1 MYENLRSRNVLSYD
15 VVEKMFEDHQDKWPE
30 AIFNEDSMFK
40 YIDPLI
46 EDGTGTYLAMLQGS
60 KEEQRKWWLSNRF
73 KYLDSKY
80 NAGSAASDVI
90 QLRGYA
96 KSNITV
102 KPYADIYAS
111 IKYGSYLQQTRANR
125 GQEYTIVCPLDN
137 VNDTEIYIYSA
148 SQLAS
153 IGDISGLKVGLAD
166 FSKATRLQDV
176 KVGDADP
183 NYTNENLGAGKN
195 ALTFGNNTLLKT
207 IDARNCINL
216 GTGDQKSIDISHCSN
231 IEEVYFDGTK
241 IQGIQLPNGGVL
253 RKLHLPATVTNLTIL
268 NQRNLTEFV
277 LPSYENISSL
287 RLEDNSSVIDTKTI
301 LGLIPDNTRVRII
314 GFHWECADSDEIDG
328 IIATLNK
335 MRGLDEQGNNMD
347 TAQVSGTIH
356 TTSLTGERLAY
367 YKENYPYLN
376 VTADHTT
383 SVITFKTWDGS
394 SVIDTVNCIDG
405 VPQSSAPSVPSRSQT
420 AQYTFTAVGWNKQQD
435 ASTNDSSAMTN
446 VIYDTTLYA
455 AYSRTVRTYTV
466 TWKNANG
473 TTLETDNNVPYG
485 TTPTYNGSTP
495 TYDGQTSIGWNP
507 SISAVTGNI
516 TYTAKYKPTYT
527 VRFYNNTTLLETKT
541 VVEGNSVSYTGSTPT
556 NSEGTAF
563 LGWSTSNNSNTADA
577 VLTNI
582 TANHDFY
589 AAFESAVEVKE
600 ITDSWDTII
609 ANIDNNTYQSK
620 YKVGNYKPLDL
631 GTEGTIN
638 MQIVGIDVDENRSGA
653 TVPLT
658 FIGMEL
664 LNTHHRMNPEKTT
677 GTEGTGTL
685 GGWEKSEMRSYL
697 NDTIL
702 PLIPSNVAERIN
714 AVKKISKAYD
724 VNEADFQQTTYDRL
738 WIPGFREIVDPYSYE
753 QTGPAYSA
761 IYKDNDSRKKA
772 KVGGSTEI
780 WWLRSAYSAANFKY
794 VASNGGDGN
803 VGSRF
808 LYGVCIGFCLGA
820 EEETISDDWSTIAAS
835 TINGTYKTKYSI
847 GDTKSVDLG
856 TEGTHLMQLVAFDA
870 DDKAD
875 GSGKAP
881 MTWVMK
887 DLLKTN
893 HRMNLSKVDGQ
904 EGTGTLG
911 GYDKTEMKSYLTE
924 TILPL
929 FPADIRNNIVPVMK
943 HQKAYDAS
951 GTAFQESTTETLWI
965 PGHKEIFNSTSYDT
979 DGSAYSDVFKDSAS
993 RIKKRNGSAYFWWL
1007 RSANNTASFRGVS
1020 SYGYDSNG
1028 IASSSNG
1035 VCPGFCF

>member
-1 MYENLRSRNVLSYD
+1 MYENLRSQNVLSYD

-153 IGDISGLKVGLAD
+153 IGDVSGLKVGLAD

-253 RKLHLPATVTNLTIL
+253 RKLHLPATITNLTIL
-268 NQRNLTEFV
+268 NQKKLTEFV

-287 RLEDNSSVIDTKTI
+287 RLENNSSVIDTKTI

-314 GFHWECADSDEIDG
+314 GFYWECEDSDEIDD

-356 TTSLTGERLAY
+356 TASLTGERLAY
-367 YKENYPYLN
+367 YHEHYPYLN

-466 TWKNANG
+466 TWVNANG

-495 TYDGQTSIGWNP
+495 TYDGQTAIGWTP
-507 SISAVTGNI
+507 DVSSVTGNI
-516 TYTAKYKPTYT
+516 TYTALYKPKYT
-527 VRFYNNTTLLETKT
+527 VRFYNGTTLLETKS
-541 VVEGNSVSYTGSTPT
+541 VIEGNTVSYTGTTPT
-556 NSEGTAF
+556 NSEGTTF
-563 LGWSTSNNSNTADA
+563 LGWSNSKDSHTADA

-589 AAFESAVEVKE
+589 AAFESAVEVVE
-600 ITDSWDTII
+600 ITDTWDTII
-609 ANIDNNTYQSK
+609 VNIDNGTYKTK
-620 YKVGNYKPLDL
+620 YKVGNYKSIDL
-631 GTEGTIN
+631 GTEGTHDA
-638 MQIVGIDVDENRSGA
+638 QIIGIDTDANRSGS

-658 FIGMEL
+658 FAFVDL
-664 LNTHHRMNPEKTT
+664 LATKHRMNPSKTA

-685 GGWEKSEMRSYL
+685 GGWEKTEMRTYL

-702 PLIPSNVAERIN
+702 PLFPSNIRERIN
-714 AVKKISKAYD
+714 AVQKITNSYD
-724 VNEADFQQTTYDRL
+724 VNESKFQETTYDRL
-738 WIPGFREIVDPYSYE
+738 WLLSYREVFGSTSYE
-753 QTGPAYSA
+753 QSGPMYTSLF
-761 IYKDNDSRKKA
+761 KDNASRIKNYN
-772 KVGGSTEI
+772 GSADG
-780 WWLRSAYSAANFKY
+780 WWLRSAISAASFGD
-794 VASNGGDGN
+794 VSSGGNADN
-803 VGSRF
+803 NNANSSR
-808 LYGVCIGFCLGA
+808 GVCPGFSLGY
-820 EEETISDDWSTIAAS
+820 ESETIADDWSAIAAS
-835 TINGTYKTKYSI
+835 AANGTYKTKYSI
-847 GDTKSVDLG
+847 GDTKSIDLG
-856 TEGTHLMQLVAFDA
+856 TEGTHLMQLVAFDT

-875 GSGKAP
+875 GTGKAP
-881 MTWVMK
+881 MTWIMK
-887 DLLKTN
+887 DLLPTQ
-893 HRMNLSKVDGQ
+893 HRMNPTKVDGT

-911 GYDKTEMKSYLTE
+911 GYDKTEMKSYLTN

-929 FPADIRNNIVPVMK
+929 VPSDVRNNIVPVTK

-979 DGSAYSDVFKDSAS
+979 DGPAYSDVFNDSAS
-993 RIKKRNGSAYFWWL
+993 RIKKRNGSFYYWWL
-1007 RSANNTASFRGVS
+1007 RSANSTAGFRSVDSDGSYS
-1020 SYGYDSNG
+1020 SIG
-1028 IASSSNG
+1028 ASGAGG

>member
-1 MYENLRSRNVLSYD
+1 MYENLRSQNVLSYD

-153 IGDISGLKVGLAD
+153 IGDVSGLKVGLAD

-241 IQGIQLPNGGVL
+241 IQGLQLPNGGVL
-253 RKLHLPATVTNLTIL
+253 RKLHLPATITNLTIL
-268 NQRNLTEFV
+268 NQKKLTEFV

-287 RLEDNSSVIDTKTI
+287 RLENNSSVIDTKTI

-314 GFHWECADSDEIDG
+314 GFYWECEDSDEIDD

-356 TTSLTGERLAY
+356 TASLTGERLAY

-376 VTADHTT
+376 VTADHVT
-383 SVITFKTWDGS
+383 SVLTYKTWDGS
-394 SVIDTVNCIDG
+394 STVATVTCLDG
-405 VPQSSAPSVPSRSQT
+405 VPQESAPSVPSRSQT
-420 AQYTFTAVGWNKQQD
+420 AQYTFTAVGWNKQMD
-435 ASTNDSSAMTN
+435 ASTNDPSAIQN
-446 VIYDTTLYA
+446 VTADTIVYA
-455 AYSRTVRTYTV
+455 AYSRTTRTYTV
-466 TWKNANG
+466 TWKNADG
-473 TTLETDNNVPYG
+473 TTLETDTNVPYG
-485 TTPTYNGSTP
+485 TTPTYNGSAP
-495 TYDGQTSIGWNP
+495 TQDGVEYSGWDP
-507 SISAVTGNI
+507 AISAVTGDI
-516 TYTAKYKPTYT
+516 TYTAAYA
-527 VRFYNNTTLLETKT
+527 
-541 VVEGNSVSYTGSTPT
+541 VVE
-556 NSEGTAF
+556 
-563 LGWSTSNNSNTADA
+563 
-577 VLTNI
+577 
-582 TANHDFY
+582 
-589 AAFESAVEVKE
+589 E
-600 ITDSWDTII
+600 ITDTWDTII
-609 ANIDNNTYQSK
+609 ANIDNGTYKTK
-620 YKVGNYKPLDL
+620 YKIGNYKPLDF

-638 MQIVGIDVDENRSGA
+638 MQIVAMDTDENTSGA

-664 LNTHHRMNPEKTT
+664 LNTYHRMNPSKTA

-697 NDTIL
+697 SDTIL

-714 AVKKISKAYD
+714 AVKKISNAYD
-724 VNEADFQQTTYDRL
+724 VDETAFQQTTYDKL
-738 WIPGFREIVDPYSYE
+738 WIPGHREIFNSTSYDK
-753 QTGPAYSA
+753 TGPVYSA
-761 IYKDNDSRKKA
+761 IYKNADSRKKA
-772 KVGGSTEI
+772 KVEGSANY
-780 WWLRSAYSAANFKY
+780 WWLRSAYNATNFRF
-794 VASNGGDGN
+794 VIISGGDSSYN
-803 VGSRF
+803 ASDTD
-808 LYGVCIGFCLGA
+808 GVCPGFSLGY
-820 EEETISDDWSTIAAS
+820 ESETIADDWSAIAAS
-835 TINGTYKTKYSI
+835 AANGTYKTKYSI
-847 GDTKSVDLG
+847 GDTKSIDLG
-856 TEGTHLMQLVAFDA
+856 TEGTHLMQLVAFDT

-881 MTWVMK
+881 MTWIMK
-887 DLLKTN
+887 DLLPTT
-893 HRMNLSKVDGQ
+893 HRMNPAKVDGT

-929 FPADIRNNIVPVMK
+929 FPADVRNNIVPVTK
-943 HQKAYDAS
+943 HQKAFDAS
-951 GTAFQESTTETLWI
+951 GTTFQESTTETLWI

-979 DGSAYSDVFKDSAS
+979 DGYAYSDVFKDATS
-993 RIKKRNGSAYFWWL
+993 RIKKRNGSANYWWL
-1007 RSANNTASFRGVS
+1007 RSAGSTAYFRIVGSSGDVS
-1020 SYGYDSNG
+1020 NSN
-1028 IASSSNG
+1028 ASGTFG

>member
-1 MYENLRSRNVLSYD
+1 MYENLRSQNVLSYD

-176 KVGDADP
+176 KVGDADS

-207 IDARNCINL
+207 IDVRNCINL

-241 IQGIQLPNGGVL
+241 IQGLQLPNGGVL
-253 RKLHLPATVTNLTIL
+253 RKLHLPATITNLTIL
-268 NQRNLTEFV
+268 NQKKLTEFV

-287 RLEDNSSVIDTKTI
+287 RLENNSSVIDTKTI

-314 GFHWECADSDEIDG
+314 GFYWECTDSDEIDG

-356 TTSLTGERLAY
+356 TASLTGERLAY
-367 YKENYPYLN
+367 YHEHYPYLN
-376 VTADHTT
+376 VTADHVS
-383 SVITFKTWDGS
+383 SVLTYKTWDGS
-394 SVIDTVNCIDG
+394 STVATVTCLDG
-405 VPQSSAPSVPSRSQT
+405 VPQQSAPSVPSRSQT
-420 AQYTFTAVGWNKQQD
+420 AQYTFTAVGWNKQMD
-435 ASTNDSSAMTN
+435 ASTNDPSAIQN
-446 VIYDTTLYA
+446 VTADTIVYA
-455 AYSRTVRTYTV
+455 AYSRTTRTYTV
-466 TWKNANG
+466 TWKNADG
-473 TTLETDNNVPYG
+473 TTLETDTNVPYG
-485 TTPTYNGSTP
+485 TTPTYNGSAP
-495 TYDGQTSIGWNP
+495 TQDGVEYSGWDP
-507 SISAVTGNI
+507 AISAVTGDI
-516 TYTAKYKPTYT
+516 TYTAAYA
-527 VRFYNNTTLLETKT
+527 
-541 VVEGNSVSYTGSTPT
+541 VVE
-556 NSEGTAF
+556 
-563 LGWSTSNNSNTADA
+563 
-577 VLTNI
+577 
-582 TANHDFY
+582 
-589 AAFESAVEVKE
+589 E
-600 ITDSWDTII
+600 ITDTWDTII
-609 ANIDNNTYQSK
+609 ANIDNGTYKTK
-620 YKVGNYKPLDL
+620 YKIGNYKPLDF

-638 MQIVGIDVDENRSGA
+638 MQIVAMDTDENTSGA

-664 LNTHHRMNPEKTT
+664 LNTSHRMNPSKTA

-697 NDTIL
+697 SDTIL

-714 AVKKISKAYD
+714 AVKKISNAYD
-724 VNEADFQQTTYDRL
+724 VNETAFQQTTYDKL
-738 WIPGFREIVDPYSYE
+738 WIPGHREIFNSTSYD
-753 QTGPAYSA
+753 QTGPVYSA
-761 IYKDNDSRKKA
+761 IYKNADSRKKA
-772 KVGGSTEI
+772 KVGGSASV
-780 WWLRSAYSAANFKY
+780 WWLRSASGAASFGGVYGSGYGSSGN
-794 VASNGGDGN
+794 ASYA
-803 VGSRF
+803 
-808 LYGVCIGFCLGA
+808 YGVCPGFSLGY
-820 EEETISDDWSTIAAS
+820 ESETIADDWSAIAAS
-835 TINGTYKTKYSI
+835 AANGTYKTKYSI
-847 GDTKSVDLG
+847 GDTKSIDLG

-870 DDKAD
+870 DDKAN

-881 MTWVMK
+881 MTWIMK
-887 DLLKTN
+887 DLLPTT
-893 HRMNLSKVDGQ
+893 HRMNPAKVDGT

-929 FPADIRNNIVPVMK
+929 FPADVRNNIVPVTK
-943 HQKAYDAS
+943 HQKAFDAS
-951 GTAFQESTTETLWI
+951 GTTFQESTTETLWI

-979 DGSAYSDVFKDSAS
+979 DGYAYSDVFKDATS
-993 RIKKRNGSAYFWWL
+993 RIKKRNGSASHWWL
-1007 RSANNTASFRGVS
+1007 RSAYNATIFRSVGNSGSDYYGNASYAF
-1020 SYGYDSNG
+1020 
-1028 IASSSNG
+1028 G

>member
-1 MYENLRSRNVLSYD
+1 MYENLRSQNVLSYD

-153 IGDISGLKVGLAD
+153 IGDVSGLKVGLAD

-241 IQGIQLPNGGVL
+241 IQGLQLPNGGVL
-253 RKLHLPATVTNLTIL
+253 RKLHLPATITNLTIL
-268 NQRNLTEFV
+268 NQKKLTEFV

-287 RLEDNSSVIDTKTI
+287 RLENNSSVIDTKTI

-314 GFHWECADSDEIDG
+314 GFYWECEDSDEIDD

-356 TTSLTGERLAY
+356 TASLTGERLAY

-376 VTADHTT
+376 VTADHVT
-383 SVITFKTWDGS
+383 SVLTYKTWDGS
-394 SVIDTVNCIDG
+394 STVATVTCLDG
-405 VPQSSAPSVPSRSQT
+405 VPQESAPSVPSRSQT
-420 AQYTFTAVGWNKQQD
+420 AQYTFTAVGWNKQMD
-435 ASTNDSSAMTN
+435 ASTNDPSAIQN
-446 VIYDTTLYA
+446 VTADTIVYA
-455 AYSRTVRTYTV
+455 AYSRTTRTYTV
-466 TWKNANG
+466 TWKNADG
-473 TTLETDNNVPYG
+473 TTLETDTNVPYG
-485 TTPTYNGSTP
+485 TTPTYNGSAP
-495 TYDGQTSIGWNP
+495 TQDGVEYSGWDP
-507 SISAVTGNI
+507 AISAVTGDI
-516 TYTAKYKPTYT
+516 TYTAAYA
-527 VRFYNNTTLLETKT
+527 
-541 VVEGNSVSYTGSTPT
+541 VVE
-556 NSEGTAF
+556 
-563 LGWSTSNNSNTADA
+563 
-577 VLTNI
+577 
-582 TANHDFY
+582 
-589 AAFESAVEVKE
+589 E
-600 ITDSWDTII
+600 ITDTWDTII
-609 ANIDNNTYQSK
+609 ANIDNGTYKTK
-620 YKVGNYKPLDL
+620 YKIGNYKPLDF

-638 MQIVGIDVDENRSGA
+638 MQIVAMDTDENTSGA

-658 FIGMEL
+658 FVGMEL
-664 LNTHHRMNPEKTT
+664 LNTYHRMNPSKTA

-697 NDTIL
+697 SDTIL

-714 AVKKISKAYD
+714 AVKKISNAYD
-724 VNEADFQQTTYDRL
+724 VDETAFQQTTYDKL
-738 WIPGFREIVDPYSYE
+738 WIPGHREIFNSTSYDK
-753 QTGPAYSA
+753 TGPVYSA
-761 IYKDNDSRKKA
+761 IYKNADSRKKA
-772 KVGGSTEI
+772 KVEGSAVS
-780 WWLRSAYSAANFKY
+780 WWLRSAGGATSFRVVGSSGSDSYYSAGITN
-794 VASNGGDGN
+794 
-803 VGSRF
+803 
-808 LYGVCIGFCLGA
+808 GVCPGFSLGY
-820 EEETISDDWSTIAAS
+820 ESETIADDWSAIAAS
-835 TINGTYKTKYSI
+835 AANGTYKTKYSI
-847 GDTKSVDLG
+847 GDTKSIDLG
-856 TEGTHLMQLVAFDA
+856 TEGTHLMQLVAFDT

-881 MTWVMK
+881 MTWIMK
-887 DLLKTN
+887 DLLPTT
-893 HRMNLSKVDGQ
+893 HRMNPAKVDGT

-929 FPADIRNNIVPVMK
+929 FPADVRNNIVPVTK
-943 HQKAYDAS
+943 HQKAFNAS
-951 GTAFQESTTETLWI
+951 GTTFQESTTETLWI

-979 DGSAYSDVFKDSAS
+979 DGYAYSDVFKNATS
-993 RIKKRNGSAYFWWL
+993 RIKKRNGSDYWWL
-1007 RSANNTASFRGVS
+1007 RSASSAAGFRYVNSG
-1020 SYGYDSNG
+1020 GYDYVS
-1028 IASSSNG
+1028 IASGTFG

>member
-1 MYENLRSRNVLSYD
+1 MKKKVVWLAYDMDTAIGINNEGDLVFSYNLEDIDKTETGADVFNGQDSVIWVNLRQAFFNDIRNMYENLRSQNVLSYD

-241 IQGIQLPNGGVL
+241 IQGLQLPNGGVL
-253 RKLHLPATVTNLTIL
+253 RKLHLPATITNLTIL
-268 NQRNLTEFV
+268 NQKKLTEFV

-287 RLEDNSSVIDTKTI
+287 RLENNSNVIDTKTI

-314 GFHWECADSDEIDG
+314 GFYWECADSDEIDD

-356 TTSLTGERLAY
+356 TASLTGERLAY
-367 YKENYPYLN
+367 YHEHYPYLN
-376 VTADHTT
+376 VTADHIS
-383 SVITFKTWDGS
+383 SVLTYKTWDGS
-394 SVIDTVNCIDG
+394 STVATVTCLDG
-405 VPQSSAPSVPSRSQT
+405 VPQESAPSVPSRSQT
-420 AQYTFTAVGWNKQQD
+420 AQYTFTAVGWNKQMD
-435 ASTNDSSAMTN
+435 ASTNDPSTIQN
-446 VIYDTTLYA
+446 VTADTIVYA
-455 AYSRTVRTYTV
+455 AYSRVTRTYTV
-466 TWKNANG
+466 TWKNADG
-473 TTLETDNNVPYG
+473 TTLETDTNVPYG

-495 TYDGQTSIGWNP
+495 TQDGVAYSGWDP
-507 SISAVTGNI
+507 AISEVTGDI
-516 TYTAKYKPTYT
+516 TYTA
-527 VRFYNNTTLLETKT
+527 
-541 VVEGNSVSYTGSTPT
+541 
-556 NSEGTAF
+556 A
-563 LGWSTSNNSNTADA
+563 
-577 VLTNI
+577 
-582 TANHDFY
+582 Y
-589 AAFESAVEVKE
+589 AEVKE

-609 ANIDNNTYQSK
+609 ANIDNNTYKTK
-620 YKVGNYKPLDL
+620 YKLGNYKPLDL

-638 MQIVGIDVDENRSGA
+638 MQIVGINTDENRSGT

-664 LNTHHRMNPEKTT
+664 LNTGHRMNPNKTA
-677 GTEGTGTL
+677 GTEGTGAL
-685 GGWEKSEMRSYL
+685 GGWEKTEMRSYL

-714 AVKKISKAYD
+714 AVKKVSKAYD
-724 VNEADFQQTTYDRL
+724 VNDTAFQQTTYDRL
-738 WIPGFREIVDPYSYE
+738 WIPGHREICNSTSYDK
-753 QTGPAYSA
+753 TGPVYSA
-761 IYKDNDSRKKA
+761 IYKDNDSRKKS
-772 KVGGSTEI
+772 KVGGSFVG
-780 WWLRSAYSAANFKY
+780 WWLRSASSAANFRY
-794 VASNGGDGN
+794 VLSGGSNDNISASNAFGIC
-803 VGSRF
+803 
-808 LYGVCIGFCLGA
+808 LGFCLGA

-847 GDTKSVDLG
+847 GDTKSIDLG
-856 TEGTHLMQLVAFDA
+856 TEGTHFMQLVAFDT

-881 MTWVMK
+881 MTWIMK
-887 DLLKTN
+887 DLLKTT
-893 HRMNLSKVDGQ
+893 HRMNPAKVDGQ
-904 EGTGTLG
+904 EGTGSLG

-929 FPADIRNNIVPVMK
+929 FPADVRNNIVPVTK

-965 PGHKEIFNSTSYDT
+965 PGDKEIFNRTTYDT
-979 DGSAYSDVFKDSAS
+979 DGYAYSDVFNDSTS
-993 RIKKRNGSAYFWWL
+993 RKKKRNGSFGFWWL
-1007 RSANNTASFRGVS
+1007 RSAYSSTSFWSVNSDGSNISYYARNT
-1020 SYGYDSNG
+1020 Y
-1028 IASSSNG
+1028 G

>member
-1 MYENLRSRNVLSYD
+1 MYENLRSQNVLSYD
-15 VVEKMFEDHQDKWPE
+15 VVEKMFEGHQDKWPE

-153 IGDISGLKVGLAD
+153 IGDVSGLKVGLAD

-241 IQGIQLPNGGVL
+241 IQGLQLPNGGVL
-253 RKLHLPATVTNLTIL
+253 RKLHLPATITNLTIL
-268 NQRNLTEFV
+268 NQKKLTEFV

-287 RLEDNSSVIDTKTI
+287 RLENNSSVIDTKTI

-314 GFHWECADSDEIDG
+314 GFYWECDDSDEIDD

-356 TTSLTGERLAY
+356 TASLTGERLAY
-367 YKENYPYLN
+367 YHEHYPYLN
-376 VTADHTT
+376 VTADHVS
-383 SVITFKTWDGS
+383 SVLTYKTWDGS
-394 SVIDTVNCIDG
+394 STVATVTCLDG
-405 VPQSSAPSVPSRSQT
+405 VPQESAPSVPSRSQT
-420 AQYTFTAVGWNKQQD
+420 AQYTFTAVGWNKQMD
-435 ASTNDSSAMTN
+435 ASTNDPSAIQN
-446 VIYDTTLYA
+446 VTADTIVYA
-455 AYSRTVRTYTV
+455 AYSRTTRTYTV
-466 TWKNANG
+466 TWKNADG
-473 TTLETDNNVPYG
+473 TTLETDTNVPYG
-485 TTPTYNGSTP
+485 TTPTYNGSAP
-495 TYDGQTSIGWNP
+495 TQGGVTYSGWEP
-507 SISAVTGNI
+507 AISAVTGNI
-516 TYTAKYKPTYT
+516 TYTA
-527 VRFYNNTTLLETKT
+527 
-541 VVEGNSVSYTGSTPT
+541 
-556 NSEGTAF
+556 A
-563 LGWSTSNNSNTADA
+563 
-577 VLTNI
+577 
-582 TANHDFY
+582 Y
-589 AAFESAVEVKE
+589 AEVKE

-609 ANIDNNTYQSK
+609 ANIDNNTYKTK

-638 MQIVGIDVDENRSGA
+638 MQIVGIDTDENRSGA

-664 LNTHHRMNPEKTT
+664 LNTEHRMNPYKET

-697 NDTIL
+697 SDTIL
-702 PLIPSNVAERIN
+702 PLIPSNVSERIN

-724 VNEADFQQTTYDRL
+724 VNETAFQQTTYDRL
-738 WIPGFREIVDPYSYE
+738 WIPGHREIFNSTSYD
-753 QTGPAYSA
+753 QTGPVYSA

-772 KVGGSTEI
+772 KVGGSAI
-780 WWLRSAYSAANFKY
+780 GWWLRPANSTTSFIRVYSGGYYNDYIANDT
-794 VASNGGDGN
+794 N
-803 VGSRF
+803 
-808 LYGVCIGFCLGA
+808 GVCLGFSLGY
-820 EEETISDDWSTIAAS
+820 ESETIADDWSAIAAS
-835 TINGTYKTKYSI
+835 AANGTYKTKYSI

-856 TEGTHLMQLVAFDA
+856 SEGVHLMQLVAFDA
-870 DDKAD
+870 DDKAN

-881 MTWVMK
+881 MTWVMR
-887 DLLKTN
+887 DILPTT
-893 HRMNLSKVDGQ
+893 HRMNPAKVDGQ

-911 GYDKTEMKSYLTE
+911 GYDKSEMKSYLTE

-929 FPADIRNNIVPVMK
+929 FPADVRNNIVPVTK
-943 HQKAYDAS
+943 HQKAFDAS
-951 GTAFQESTTETLWI
+951 GTTFQESTTETLWI
-965 PGHKEIFNSTSYDT
+965 PGDKEIFNRTTYDT
-979 DGSAYSDVFKDSAS
+979 DGYAYSDVFNDSTS
-993 RIKKRNGSAYFWWL
+993 RKKKRNGSFSIWWL
-1007 RSANNTASFRGVS
+1007 RSALSTTSFRSVYSDGN
-1020 SYGYDSNG
+1020 YNNYPASN
-1028 IASSSNG
+1028 ANG

>member
-1 MYENLRSRNVLSYD
+1 MYENLRSQNVLSYD

-153 IGDISGLKVGLAD
+153 IGDVSGLKVGLAD

-241 IQGIQLPNGGVL
+241 IQGLQLPNGGVL

-268 NQRNLTEFV
+268 NQKKLTEFV

-287 RLEDNSSVIDTKTI
+287 RLENNSSVIDTKTI

-314 GFHWECADSDEIDG
+314 GFYWECADSDEIDD

-356 TTSLTGERLAY
+356 TASLTGERLAY
-367 YKENYPYLN
+367 YHEHYPYLN
-376 VTADHTT
+376 VTADHIS
-383 SVITFKTWDGS
+383 SVITYKTWDGS
-394 SVIDTVNCIDG
+394 STVATVTCLDG
-405 VPQSSAPSVPSRSQT
+405 VPQQSAPSVPSRSQT
-420 AQYTFTAVGWNKQQD
+420 AQYTFTAVGWNKQMD
-435 ASTNDSSAMTN
+435 ASTNDPSAIQN
-446 VIYDTTLYA
+446 VTADTIVYA
-455 AYSRTVRTYTV
+455 AYSRVTRTYTV
-466 TWKNANG
+466 TWKNADG
-473 TTLETDNNVPYG
+473 TTLETDTNVPYG
-485 TTPTYNGSTP
+485 TTPTYNGSAP
-495 TYDGQTSIGWNP
+495 TQDGVEYSGWDP
-507 SISAVTGNI
+507 AISAVTGNI
-516 TYTAKYKPTYT
+516 TYTA
-527 VRFYNNTTLLETKT
+527 
-541 VVEGNSVSYTGSTPT
+541 
-556 NSEGTAF
+556 A
-563 LGWSTSNNSNTADA
+563 
-577 VLTNI
+577 
-582 TANHDFY
+582 Y
-589 AAFESAVEVKE
+589 AEVKE

-609 ANIDNNTYQSK
+609 ANIDNNTYKTK
-620 YKVGNYKPLDL
+620 YKLGNYKPLDL

-638 MQIVGIDVDENRSGA
+638 MQIVGIDTDENRSGA

-664 LNTHHRMNPEKTT
+664 LNTSHRMNPSNTT

-714 AVKKISKAYD
+714 TVKKISYAFD
-724 VNEADFQQTTYDRL
+724 VNETAFQQTTYDRL
-738 WIPGFREIVDPYSYE
+738 WIPGYREIFNLTDYD
-753 QTGPAYSA
+753 QTGPVYSA
-761 IYKDNDSRKKA
+761 IYKDNASRIKKRN
-772 KVGGSTEI
+772 GSATY
-780 WWLRSAYSAANFKY
+780 WWLRTAHSATGFLGVVYTGNYNAYS
-794 VASNGGDGN
+794 SNVSG
-803 VGSRF
+803 
-808 LYGVCIGFCLGA
+808 GVCLGFSLGA

-847 GDTKSVDLG
+847 GDTKSIDLG
-856 TEGTHLMQLVAFDA
+856 TEGTHLMQLVAFDT

-875 GSGKAP
+875 GTGKAP
-881 MTWVMK
+881 MTWIMK
-887 DLLKTN
+887 DLLLTT
-893 HRMNLSKVDGQ
+893 HRMNPAKVDGT

-929 FPADIRNNIVPVMK
+929 FPADIRNNIVPVTK

-951 GTAFQESTTETLWI
+951 GTTYQESTTETLWI
-965 PGHKEIFNSTSYDT
+965 PGDKEIFNRTTYDT
-979 DGSAYSDVFKDSAS
+979 DGYAYSDVFNDSTS
-993 RIKKRNGSAYFWWL
+993 RKKKRNGSFYFWWL
-1007 RSANNTASFRGVS
+1007 RSASSTASFRNVGIS
-1020 SYGYDSNG
+1020 GDGSYYY
-1028 IASSSNG
+1028 AYYTVG

>member
-1 MYENLRSRNVLSYD
+1 MYENLRSTNVLSYD

-153 IGDISGLKVGLAD
+153 IGDVSGLKVGLAD

-176 KVGDADP
+176 KVGDADS

-207 IDARNCINL
+207 IDVRNCINL

-241 IQGIQLPNGGVL
+241 IQGLQLPNGGVL
-253 RKLHLPATVTNLTIL
+253 RKLHLPATITNLTIL
-268 NQRNLTEFV
+268 NQKKLTEFV

-287 RLEDNSSVIDTKTI
+287 RLENNSNVIDTKTI

-314 GFHWECADSDEIDG
+314 GFYWECEDSDEIDG
-328 IIATLNK
+328 IITTLNK

-356 TTSLTGERLAY
+356 TASLTGERLAY
-367 YKENYPYLN
+367 YHEHYPYLN
-376 VTADHTT
+376 VTADHIS
-383 SVITFKTWDGS
+383 SVLTYKTWDGS
-394 SVIDTVNCIDG
+394 STVATVTCLDG
-405 VPQSSAPSVPSRSQT
+405 VPQESAPSVPSRSQT
-420 AQYTFTAVGWNKQQD
+420 AQYTFTAVGWNKQMD
-435 ASTNDSSAMTN
+435 ASTNDPSAIQN
-446 VIYDTTLYA
+446 VTADTIVYA
-455 AYSRTVRTYTV
+455 AYSRTTRTYTV
-466 TWKNANG
+466 TWKNADG
-473 TTLETDNNVPYG
+473 TTLETDTNVPYG
-485 TTPTYNGSTP
+485 TTPTYNGSAP
-495 TYDGQTSIGWNP
+495 TQDGVEYSGWDP
-507 SISAVTGNI
+507 AISSVTGNI
-516 TYTAKYKPTYT
+516 TYTATY
-527 VRFYNNTTLLETKT
+527 
-541 VVEGNSVSYTGSTPT
+541 
-556 NSEGTAF
+556 A
-563 LGWSTSNNSNTADA
+563 
-577 VLTNI
+577 
-582 TANHDFY
+582 
-589 AAFESAVEVKE
+589 EVKE

-609 ANIDNNTYQSK
+609 ANIDNNTYKTK
-620 YKVGNYKPLDL
+620 YKIGNYKPLDL

-638 MQIVGIDVDENRSGA
+638 MQIVGINTDENRSGT

-664 LNTHHRMNPEKTT
+664 LKTSHRMNPYYKA
-677 GTEGTGTL
+677 GTEGTGIL

-714 AVKKISKAYD
+714 AVKKISNAYD
-724 VNEADFQQTTYDRL
+724 VNATNFQQTTYDRL
-738 WIPGFREIVDPYSYE
+738 WIPGHREIFNSTTWDK
-753 QTGPAYSA
+753 TGPAYSA
-761 IYKDNDSRKKA
+761 IYKDADSRKKA
-772 KVGGSTEI
+772 KAEGSASY
-780 WWLRSAYSAANFKY
+780 WWLRSAVSTTDLWFINSDGKTNNNSAGF
-794 VASNGGDGN
+794 G
-803 VGSRF
+803 
-808 LYGVCIGFCLGA
+808 YGVCLGFCLGS
-820 EEETISDDWSTIAAS
+820 ESETIADDWSAIAAS
-835 TINGTYKTKYSI
+835 AANGTYKTKYSI
-847 GDTKSVDLG
+847 GDTKSIDLG
-856 TEGTHLMQLVAFDA
+856 TEGTHLMQLVAFDT

-881 MTWVMK
+881 MTWIMK
-887 DLLKTN
+887 DLLKTT
-893 HRMNLSKVDGQ
+893 HRMNPSKVDGQ
-904 EGTGTLG
+904 EGTGALG

-929 FPADIRNNIVPVMK
+929 FPADIRNNIVPVTK
-943 HQKAYDAS
+943 HQKAFDAS

-965 PGHKEIFNSTSYDT
+965 PGDKEIFNRTTYDT
-979 DGSAYSDVFKDSAS
+979 DGYAYSDVFNDSTS
-993 RIKKRNGSAYFWWL
+993 RKKKRNGSFSIWWL
-1007 RSANNTASFRGVS
+1007 RSAYSTTVFRSVGSGGSGSSGDAGNT
-1020 SYGYDSNG
+1020 YE
-1028 IASSSNG
+1028 

>member
-1 MYENLRSRNVLSYD
+1 MYENLRSQNVLSYD

-153 IGDISGLKVGLAD
+153 IGDVSGLKVGLAD

-207 IDARNCINL
+207 IDVRNCINL

-241 IQGIQLPNGGVL
+241 IQGLQLPNGGVL
-253 RKLHLPATVTNLTIL
+253 RKLHLPATITNLTIL
-268 NQRNLTEFV
+268 NQKKLTEFV

-287 RLEDNSSVIDTKTI
+287 RLENNSSVIDTKTI

-314 GFHWECADSDEIDG
+314 GFYWECTDSDEIDD
-328 IIATLNK
+328 IITTLNK

-356 TTSLTGERLAY
+356 TASLTGERLAY
-367 YKENYPYLN
+367 YHEHYPYLN
-376 VTADHTT
+376 VTADHIS
-383 SVITFKTWDGS
+383 SVLTYKTWDGS
-394 SVIDTVNCIDG
+394 STVATVTCLDG
-405 VPQSSAPSVPSRSQT
+405 VPQESAPSVPSRSQT
-420 AQYTFTAVGWNKQQD
+420 AQYTFTAVGWNKQMD
-435 ASTNDSSAMTN
+435 ASTNDPSAIQN
-446 VIYDTTLYA
+446 VTADTIVYA
-455 AYSRTVRTYTV
+455 AYSRTTRTYTV
-466 TWKNANG
+466 TWKNADG
-473 TTLETDNNVPYG
+473 TTLETDTNVPYG
-485 TTPTYNGSTP
+485 TTPTYNGSAP
-495 TYDGQTSIGWNP
+495 TQDGVEYSGWDP
-507 SISAVTGNI
+507 AISAVTGDI
-516 TYTAKYKPTYT
+516 TYTAAYA
-527 VRFYNNTTLLETKT
+527 
-541 VVEGNSVSYTGSTPT
+541 VVE
-556 NSEGTAF
+556 
-563 LGWSTSNNSNTADA
+563 
-577 VLTNI
+577 
-582 TANHDFY
+582 
-589 AAFESAVEVKE
+589 E
-600 ITDSWDTII
+600 ITDTWDTII
-609 ANIDNNTYQSK
+609 TNIDNGTYKTK
-620 YKVGNYKPLDL
+620 YKIGNYKPLDF

-638 MQIVGIDVDENRSGA
+638 MQIVAMDTDENTSGA

-664 LNTHHRMNPEKTT
+664 LNTSHRMNPSKTA
-677 GTEGTGTL
+677 GTEGTGAL

-697 NDTIL
+697 TETIL

-714 AVKKISKAYD
+714 AVKKISNAYD
-724 VNEADFQQTTYDRL
+724 VNETAFQQTTYDKL
-738 WIPGFREIVDPYSYE
+738 WIPGHREIFNSTSYD
-753 QTGPAYSA
+753 QTGPVYSA
-761 IYKDNDSRKKA
+761 IYKDADSRKKA
-772 KVGGSTEI
+772 KVGGSAYY
-780 WWLRSAYSAANFKY
+780 WWLRSANSAAFFRY
-794 VASNGGDGN
+794 VISSGDGSSSYAD
-803 VGSRF
+803 GT
-808 LYGVCIGFCLGA
+808 YGVCPGFSLGY
-820 EEETISDDWSTIAAS
+820 ESETIADDWSAIAAS
-835 TINGTYKTKYSI
+835 AANGTYKTKYSI
-847 GDTKSVDLG
+847 GDTKSIDLG
-856 TEGTHLMQLVAFDA
+856 TEGTHLMQLVAFDT

-875 GSGKAP
+875 ESGKAP
-881 MTWVMK
+881 MTWIMK
-887 DLLKTN
+887 DLLPTT
-893 HRMNLSKVDGQ
+893 HRMNPAKVDGQ

-929 FPADIRNNIVPVMK
+929 FPADVRNNIVPVTK

-951 GTAFQESTTETLWI
+951 GTTFQESTTETLWI
-965 PGHKEIFNSTSYDT
+965 PGDKEVFNRTTYDT
-979 DGSAYSDVFKDSAS
+979 DGYAYSDVFTDTAS
-993 RIKKRNGSAYFWWL
+993 RIKKRNGSALGWWL
-1007 RSANNTASFRGVS
+1007 RSAGSTTSFWYVYS
-1020 SYGYDSNG
+1020 SGSGYSNY
-1028 IASSSNG
+1028 ASSTRG

>member
-125 GQEYTIVCPLDN
+125 GQEYTIPCPLDN

-153 IGDISGLKVGLAD
+153 IGDVSGLKVGLAD

-253 RKLHLPATVTNLTIL
+253 RKLHLPATITNLTIL
-268 NQRNLTEFV
+268 NQKKLTEFV

-287 RLEDNSSVIDTKTI
+287 RLENNSNVIDTKTI

-314 GFHWECADSDEIDG
+314 GFYWECEDSDEIDG
-328 IIATLNK
+328 IITTLNK

-356 TTSLTGERLAY
+356 TASLTGERLAY
-367 YKENYPYLN
+367 YHENYPYLN
-376 VTADHTT
+376 VTADHVS
-383 SVITFKTWDGS
+383 SVLTYKTWDGS
-394 SVIDTVNCIDG
+394 STVATVTCLDG
-405 VPQSSAPSVPSRSQT
+405 VPQESAPSVPSRSQT
-420 AQYTFTAVGWNKQQD
+420 AQYTFTAVGWNKQMD
-435 ASTNDSSAMTN
+435 ASTNDPSAIQN
-446 VIYDTTLYA
+446 VTADTTVYA
-455 AYSRTVRTYTV
+455 AYSRTTRTYTV
-466 TWKNANG
+466 TWKNADG
-473 TTLETDNNVPYG
+473 TTLETDTNVPYG
-485 TTPTYNGSTP
+485 TTPTYNGSAP
-495 TYDGQTSIGWNP
+495 TQDGVTYSGWEP
-507 SISAVTGNI
+507 AISAVTGNI
-516 TYTAKYKPTYT
+516 TYTA
-527 VRFYNNTTLLETKT
+527 
-541 VVEGNSVSYTGSTPT
+541 
-556 NSEGTAF
+556 A
-563 LGWSTSNNSNTADA
+563 
-577 VLTNI
+577 
-582 TANHDFY
+582 Y
-589 AAFESAVEVKE
+589 AEVKE

-609 ANIDNNTYQSK
+609 ANIDNNTYKSK
-620 YKVGNYKPLDL
+620 YKIGNYKPLDL

-664 LNTHHRMNPEKTT
+664 LNTSHRMNPSKTA
-677 GTEGTGTL
+677 GTEGTGAL

-714 AVKKISKAYD
+714 AVKKISNAYD
-724 VNEADFQQTTYDRL
+724 VNETAFQQTTYDRL
-738 WIPGFREIVDPYSYE
+738 WIPGHREIFNSATYD
-753 QTGPAYSA
+753 QTGPVYSA
-761 IYKDNDSRKKA
+761 IYKDSSSRIKS
-772 KVGGSTEI
+772 KVGGSANY
-780 WWLRSAYSAANFKY
+780 WWLRSASSVTSFR
-794 VASNGGDGN
+794 N
-803 VGSRF
+803 VGSSGSGSN
-808 LYGVCIGFCLGA
+808 YSSGVSNGVCPGFSLGS
-820 EEETISDDWSTIAAS
+820 ESETIADNWSAIAAS
-835 TINGTYKTKYSI
+835 AANGTYKTKYSI
-847 GDTKSVDLG
+847 GDTKSIDLG
-856 TEGTHLMQLVAFDA
+856 TEGTHLMQLVAFDT
-870 DDKAD
+870 DDMAD
-875 GSGKAP
+875 GTGKAP
-881 MTWVMK
+881 MTWIMK
-887 DLLKTN
+887 DLLTTT
-893 HRMNLSKVDGQ
+893 HRMNPAKVDGQ

-929 FPADIRNNIVPVMK
+929 FPADIRNNIVPVTK

-979 DGSAYSDVFKDSAS
+979 DGSAYSDVFKDATS
-993 RIKKRNGSAYFWWL
+993 RIKKRNGSASNWWL
-1007 RSANNTASFRGVS
+1007 RSASNTTYFRIVYSSGSDGNSSASNS
-1020 SYGYDSNG
+1020 C
-1028 IASSSNG
+1028 G

>member
-1 MYENLRSRNVLSYD
+1 MYENLRSQNVLSYD

-153 IGDISGLKVGLAD
+153 IGDVSGLKVGLAD

-241 IQGIQLPNGGVL
+241 IQGLQLPNGGVL
-253 RKLHLPATVTNLTIL
+253 RKLHLPATITNLTIL
-268 NQRNLTEFV
+268 NQKKLTEFV

-287 RLEDNSSVIDTKTI
+287 RLENNSSVIDTKTI

-314 GFHWECADSDEIDG
+314 GFYWECEDSDEIDG
-328 IIATLNK
+328 IITTLNK

-356 TTSLTGERLAY
+356 TASLTGERLAY
-367 YKENYPYLN
+367 YHEHYPYLN
-376 VTADHTT
+376 VTADHVT
-383 SVITFKTWDGS
+383 SVLTYKTWDGS
-394 SVIDTVNCIDG
+394 STVATVTCLDG
-405 VPQSSAPSVPSRSQT
+405 VPQESAPSVPSRSQT
-420 AQYTFTAVGWNKQQD
+420 AQYTFTAVGWNKQMD
-435 ASTNDSSAMTN
+435 ASTNDPSAIQN
-446 VIYDTTLYA
+446 VTADTIVYA
-455 AYSRTVRTYTV
+455 AYSRTTRTYTV
-466 TWKNANG
+466 TWKNADG
-473 TTLETDNNVPYG
+473 TTLETDTNVPYG
-485 TTPTYNGSTP
+485 TTPTYNGSAP
-495 TYDGQTSIGWNP
+495 TQDGVEYSGWDP
-507 SISAVTGNI
+507 AISAVTGDI
-516 TYTAKYKPTYT
+516 TYTAAYA
-527 VRFYNNTTLLETKT
+527 
-541 VVEGNSVSYTGSTPT
+541 VVE
-556 NSEGTAF
+556 
-563 LGWSTSNNSNTADA
+563 
-577 VLTNI
+577 
-582 TANHDFY
+582 
-589 AAFESAVEVKE
+589 E
-600 ITDSWDTII
+600 ITDTWDTII
-609 ANIDNNTYQSK
+609 ANIDNGTYKTK
-620 YKVGNYKPLDL
+620 YKIGNYKPLDF

-638 MQIVGIDVDENRSGA
+638 MQIVAMDTDENTSGA

-664 LNTHHRMNPEKTT
+664 LNTYHRMNPSKTA

-697 NDTIL
+697 SDTIL

-714 AVKKISKAYD
+714 AVKKISNAYD
-724 VNEADFQQTTYDRL
+724 VDETAFQQTTYDKL
-738 WIPGFREIVDPYSYE
+738 WIPGHREIFNSTSYDK
-753 QTGPAYSA
+753 TGPVYSA
-761 IYKDNDSRKKA
+761 IYKNADSRKKA
-772 KVGGSTEI
+772 KVEGSAGY
-780 WWLRSAYSAANFKY
+780 WWLRSANSAASFRDVSDSGGVSY
-794 VASNGGDGN
+794 VNAGDAD
-803 VGSRF
+803 
-808 LYGVCIGFCLGA
+808 GVCPGFSLGY
-820 EEETISDDWSTIAAS
+820 ESETIADDWSAIAAS
-835 TINGTYKTKYSI
+835 AANGTYKTKYSI
-847 GDTKSVDLG
+847 GDTKSIDLG
-856 TEGTHLMQLVAFDA
+856 TEGTHLMQLVAFDT

-881 MTWVMK
+881 MTWIMK
-887 DLLKTN
+887 DLLPTT
-893 HRMNLSKVDGQ
+893 HRMNPAKVDGT

-929 FPADIRNNIVPVMK
+929 FPADVRNNIVPVTK
-943 HQKAYDAS
+943 HQKAFDAS
-951 GTAFQESTTETLWI
+951 GTTFQESTTETLWI

-979 DGSAYSDVFKDSAS
+979 DGYAYSDVFKDATS
-993 RIKKRNGSAYFWWL
+993 RIKKRNGSAISWWL
-1007 RSANNTASFRGVS
+1007 RSASGATSFRRVYYSGS
-1020 SYGYDSNG
+1020 DDYGSAYNTG
-1028 IASSSNG
+1028 G

>member
-1 MYENLRSRNVLSYD
+1 MYENLRSKNVLSYD

-153 IGDISGLKVGLAD
+153 IGDVSGLKVGLAD

-241 IQGIQLPNGGVL
+241 IQGIQLPNGGVI
-253 RKLHLPATVTNLTIL
+253 RKLHLPATITNLTIL
-268 NQRNLTEFV
+268 NQKKLTEFV

-287 RLEDNSSVIDTKTI
+287 RLENNSSVIDTKTI

-314 GFHWECADSDEIDG
+314 GFYWECEDSDEIDG
-328 IIATLNK
+328 IITTLNK

-356 TTSLTGERLAY
+356 TASLTGERLAY
-367 YKENYPYLN
+367 YHEHYPYLN
-376 VTADHTT
+376 VTADHIS
-383 SVITFKTWDGS
+383 SVLTYKTWDGS
-394 SVIDTVNCIDG
+394 STVATVTCLDG
-405 VPQSSAPSVPSRSQT
+405 VPQESAPSVPSRSQT
-420 AQYTFTAVGWNKQQD
+420 AQYTFTAVGWNKQMD
-435 ASTNDSSAMTN
+435 ASTNDPSAIQN
-446 VIYDTTLYA
+446 VTADTIVYA
-455 AYSRTVRTYTV
+455 AYSRVTRTYTV
-466 TWKNANG
+466 TWKNADG
-473 TTLETDNNVPYG
+473 TTLETDTNVPYG

-495 TYDGQTSIGWNP
+495 TQDGVEYSGWDP
-507 SISAVTGNI
+507 AISAVTGNI
-516 TYTAKYKPTYT
+516 TYTA
-527 VRFYNNTTLLETKT
+527 
-541 VVEGNSVSYTGSTPT
+541 
-556 NSEGTAF
+556 A
-563 LGWSTSNNSNTADA
+563 
-577 VLTNI
+577 
-582 TANHDFY
+582 Y
-589 AAFESAVEVKE
+589 AEVKE

-609 ANIDNNTYQSK
+609 ANIDNNTYKSK
-620 YKVGNYKPLDL
+620 YKIGNYKPLDL

-664 LNTHHRMNPEKTT
+664 LNTSHRMNPSKTS

-714 AVKKISKAYD
+714 AVKKISNAYD
-724 VNEADFQQTTYDRL
+724 VNETAFQQTTYDRL
-738 WIPGFREIVDPYSYE
+738 WIPGHREIFNSTSYDK
-753 QTGPAYSA
+753 TGPVYSA
-761 IYKDNDSRKKA
+761 IYKDNSSRIKS
-772 KVGGSTEI
+772 KVGGSASG
-780 WWLRSAYSAANFKY
+780 WWLRSASYAANFRF
-794 VASNGGDGN
+794 VSNSGSDNSSDASY
-803 VGSRF
+803 SS
-808 LYGVCIGFCLGA
+808 GVCPGFSLGS
-820 EEETISDDWSTIAAS
+820 ESETIADDWSAIAAS
-835 TINGTYKTKYSI
+835 AANGTYKTKYSI

-856 TEGTHLMQLVAFDA
+856 TEGKHFMQLVAFDT
-870 DDKAD
+870 DDRAD
-875 GSGKAP
+875 GTGKAP

-887 DLLKTN
+887 DLLPTY
-893 HRMNLSKVDGQ
+893 HRMNPSNVDGQ
-904 EGTGTLG
+904 EGTGALG

-929 FPADIRNNIVPVMK
+929 FPADIRNNIVPVTK

-951 GTAFQESTTETLWI
+951 GTTFQESTTETLWI

-979 DGSAYSDVFKDSAS
+979 DGTAYSDVFKDATS
-993 RIKKRNGSAYFWWL
+993 RIKKRNGSAGNWWL
-1007 RSANNTASFRGVS
+1007 RSASYATGFRSVDYSGSDRGVS
-1020 SYGYDSNG
+1020 ANN
-1028 IASSSNG
+1028 ANG

>member
-1 MYENLRSRNVLSYD
+1 MYENLRSQNVLSYD

-153 IGDISGLKVGLAD
+153 IGDVSGLKVGLAD

-241 IQGIQLPNGGVL
+241 IQGLQLPNGGVL
-253 RKLHLPATVTNLTIL
+253 RKLHLPATITNLTIL
-268 NQRNLTEFV
+268 NQKKLTEFV

-287 RLEDNSSVIDTKTI
+287 RLENNSSVIDTKTI

-314 GFHWECADSDEIDG
+314 GFYWECEDSDEIDG
-328 IIATLNK
+328 IITTLNK

-356 TTSLTGERLAY
+356 TASLTGERLAY
-367 YKENYPYLN
+367 YHEHYPYLN
-376 VTADHTT
+376 VTADHIS
-383 SVITFKTWDGS
+383 SVITYKTWDGS
-394 SVIDTVNCIDG
+394 STVATVTCLDG
-405 VPQSSAPSVPSRSQT
+405 VPQESAPSVPSRSQT
-420 AQYTFTAVGWNKQQD
+420 AQYTFTAVGWNKQMD
-435 ASTNDSSAMTN
+435 ASTNDPSAIQN
-446 VIYDTTLYA
+446 VTADTIVYA
-455 AYSRTVRTYTV
+455 AYSRTTRTYTV
-466 TWKNANG
+466 TWKNADG
-473 TTLETDNNVPYG
+473 TTLETDTNVPYG

-495 TYDGQTSIGWNP
+495 TQDGVEYSGWDP
-507 SISAVTGNI
+507 AISAVTGNI
-516 TYTAKYKPTYT
+516 TYTAAYA
-527 VRFYNNTTLLETKT
+527 
-541 VVEGNSVSYTGSTPT
+541 VVE
-556 NSEGTAF
+556 
-563 LGWSTSNNSNTADA
+563 
-577 VLTNI
+577 
-582 TANHDFY
+582 
-589 AAFESAVEVKE
+589 E
-600 ITDSWDTII
+600 ITDTWDTII
-609 ANIDNNTYQSK
+609 ANIDNGTYKTK
-620 YKVGNYKPLDL
+620 YKIGNYKPLDF

-638 MQIVGIDVDENRSGA
+638 MQIVAMDTDENTSGA

-664 LNTHHRMNPEKTT
+664 LNTSHRMNPSKTA

-697 NDTIL
+697 SDTIL

-714 AVKKISKAYD
+714 AVKKISNAYD
-724 VNEADFQQTTYDRL
+724 VNETAFQQTTYDKL
-738 WIPGFREIVDPYSYE
+738 WIPGHREIFNSTSYD
-753 QTGPAYSA
+753 QTGPVYSA
-761 IYKDNDSRKKA
+761 IYKNADSRKKA
-772 KVGGSTEI
+772 KVGGSFI
-780 WWLRSAYSAANFKY
+780 GWWLRSAFSTADFRY
-794 VASNGGDGN
+794 VNNSGNASNNYASNTD
-803 VGSRF
+803 
-808 LYGVCIGFCLGA
+808 GVCPGFSLGY
-820 EEETISDDWSTIAAS
+820 ESETIADDWSAIAAS
-835 TINGTYKTKYSI
+835 AANGTYKTKYSI
-847 GDTKSVDLG
+847 GDTKSIDLG
-856 TEGTHLMQLVAFDA
+856 TEGTHLMQLVAFDT

-875 GSGKAP
+875 GTGKAP
-881 MTWVMK
+881 MTWIMK
-887 DLLKTN
+887 DLLPTT
-893 HRMNLSKVDGQ
+893 HRMNPAKVDGT
-904 EGTGTLG
+904 EGTGALG

-929 FPADIRNNIVPVMK
+929 FPADVRNNIVPVTK
-943 HQKAYDAS
+943 HQKAFDSS
-951 GTAFQESTTETLWI
+951 GTTFQESTTETIWI
-965 PGHKEIFNSTSYDT
+965 PGHKETFNSTSYDT
-979 DGSAYSDVFKDSAS
+979 DGYAYSDVFKDATS
-993 RIKKRNGSAYFWWL
+993 RIKKRNGSASYWWL
-1007 RSANNTASFRGVS
+1007 RSAHYATYFRCVGSSGSGSNSSANNAH
-1020 SYGYDSNG
+1020 
-1028 IASSSNG
+1028 G